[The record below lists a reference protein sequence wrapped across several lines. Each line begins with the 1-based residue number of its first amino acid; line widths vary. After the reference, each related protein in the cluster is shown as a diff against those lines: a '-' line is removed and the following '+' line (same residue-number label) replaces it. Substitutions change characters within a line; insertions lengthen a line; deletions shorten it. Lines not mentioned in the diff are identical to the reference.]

1 MKFKV
6 AFLSLLVASSMQ
18 ACCLDCTAAIE
29 AGVTGTLLNEAS
41 MTMPAAEHI
50 CKSYW
55 NTTDGTCCDSA
66 KLATYW
72 TTLQTEF
79 ETFKNKVKTEY
90 KKIDMNDF
98 KNLLSNLR
106 TMVNTNIGGNAFI
119 TGLNNDQKT

>member
-6 AFLSLLVASSMQ
+6 ALLSLFVASSMQ
-18 ACCLDCTAAIE
+18 ACCPDCTAAIE
-29 AGVTGTLLNEAS
+29 AGVTGTVLNEAS

-66 KLATYW
+66 KLTTYW

-90 KKIDMNDF
+90 GKIDMN
-98 KNLLSNLR
+98 
-106 TMVNTNIGGNAFI
+106 
-119 TGLNNDQKT
+119 